1 VAQAEGVRGKPGKAA
16 GRVKRDGGVTFAAVE
31 YQGFDGTGLDMADEP
46 MAAGDTGGEAD
57 PVEWARRALGF
68 AADEKQAV
76 VLRSEK
82 KRVILNCSRQWG
94 KSTVTAVK
102 ATHFAAHH
110 AGSTTIV
117 LSASA
122 RQSREFVRKAAEFA
136 RLAGLRTKGGG
147 GPDHGLVLPN
157 RSRIVGLPSKEE
169 TIRGFSAV
177 GLLLIDE
184 ASRVSDS
191 LYTAVRPMLAVSNGS
206 LWLMSTPNG
215 KTGFFYDVWARSE
228 EDWERVEAPATEC
241 PRISRAFLA
250 AEEVAMLGPVF
261 RREYLCCFEDAE
273 TAVFGADEVRQA
285 FSGEFGRLG
294 I

>member
-1 VAQAEGVRGKPGKAA
+1 
-16 GRVKRDGGVTFAAVE
+16 
-31 YQGFDGTGLDMADEP
+31 MADEP
-46 MAAGDTGGEAD
+46 MTAEDTGAEAD
-57 PVEWARRALGF
+57 PVEWARRTMGF
-68 AADEKQAV
+68 AADDKQAT

-117 LSASA
+117 LSASG
-122 RQSREFVRKAAEFA
+122 RQSGEFVRKAAEFA
-136 RLAGLRTKGGG
+136 RRAGLRAKGAR

-157 RSRIVGLPSKEE
+157 RSRIMGLPSNED

-184 ASRVSDS
+184 AARVSDR

-241 PRISRAFLA
+241 PRISPEFLA
-250 AEEVAMLGPVF
+250 AEELATPGAVF

-273 TAVFGADEVRQA
+273 TSVFGADEVRRA
-285 FSGEFGRLG
+285 ISGEFGRLA

>member
-1 VAQAEGVRGKPGKAA
+1 VGYGGFEIAGLGLAE
-16 GRVKRDGGVTFAAVE
+16 
-31 YQGFDGTGLDMADEP
+31 EP
-46 MAAGDTGGEAD
+46 PAAGDTGVGAD
-57 PVEWARRALGF
+57 PVEWAREALGF

-110 AGSTTIV
+110 AGSTTLV
-117 LSASA
+117 LSKSA

-136 RLAGLRTKGGG
+136 RRAGLRTKGGG
-147 GPDHGLVLPN
+147 GPDYGLVLPN
-157 RSRIVGLPSKEE
+157 RSRIVGLPSNEE

-184 ASRVSDS
+184 ASRVSDE

-215 KTGFFYDVWARSE
+215 KRGFFYEVWTRGE
-228 EDWERVEAPATEC
+228 EDWERVEARATEC
-241 PRISRAFLA
+241 PRISAAFLA
-250 AEEVAMLGPVF
+250 AEEAAMLGPVF
-261 RREYLCCFEDAE
+261 RREYLCCFEDAD
-273 TAVFGADEVRQA
+273 TSVFGADVVRGA
-285 FSGEFGRLG
+285 FSREFGGLRLEEDPLRRG
-294 I
+294 